1 MNNQENSVF
10 HKNAVFFIEVDK
22 IKPNP
27 FQPRRDFDPAKLN
40 ELADSIRMYGIL
52 QPLVVTRK
60 EVVKEDGGLATE
72 YELIAGERRLR
83 ASKIANLREVPAL
96 IRSAE
101 DDDRTKLELAIIE
114 NLQREDLNSIDRAL
128 AFKQLSSQFN
138 FSHAEIG
145 KKMGRSREYVS
156 NTLRLLMLPDD
167 MQQALKERKI
177 SEGHTRPLLML
188 IDRPEEQ
195 GVLFKEIMLRKMTVR
210 DAEKVARRIA
220 YDKVRKK
227 DQMYNPEL
235 VEIEEEV
242 SGALGTRVHI
252 EQKEKGGGRIEIDFF
267 DEEGLKNILEV
278 IRENKKRDDPF
289 AKFPQ
294 SNIVGESKPV
304 DSTGDL
310 KEDNNFNYHEDS
322 EGQDSGQGQSKEQ
335 GSFENENDNDN
346 ENKRESVSSS
356 NQSSPAPTPQ
366 NTPLETEGDIDP
378 VEKVEEQIANEA
390 EIQNEIEPEVQADFP
405 EEESVSD
412 DSDEDEL
419 YSVGDFNI

>member
-1 MNNQENSVF
+1 MEQQENSVF
-10 HKNAVFFIEVDK
+10 HKNAVFFIEVEK
-22 IKPNP
+22 INPNP

-40 ELADSIRMYGIL
+40 ELADSVRMYGIL

-60 EVVKEDGGLATE
+60 EVVKDDGGLATE

-83 ASKIANLREVPAL
+83 AAKIAGLREVPAL

-128 AFKQLSSQFN
+128 AFKQLSDQFN

-156 NTLRLLMLPDD
+156 NTLRLLMLPED

-195 GVLFKEIMLRKMTVR
+195 TVLFKEIMLRKMTVR

-278 IRENKKRDDPF
+278 IRENKKREDPF
-289 AKFPQ
+289 SKFPQ
-294 SNIVGESKPV
+294 ANIVENSDPV
-304 DSTGDL
+304 ESTGDL
-310 KEDNNFNYHEDS
+310 KESEENANEKESENNFNYHEDS
-322 EGQDSGQGQSKEQ
+322 EGQNSGQEQSGEQ
-335 GSFENENDNDN
+335 GAFENDSDNLEKN
-346 ENKRESVSSS
+346 ENNIVDE
-356 NQSSPAPTPQ
+356 
-366 NTPLETEGDIDP
+366 
-378 VEKVEEQIANEA
+378 VEESNEP
-390 EIQNEIEPEVQADFP
+390 ENEEVQADFP
-405 EEESVSD
+405 EEESVSED
-412 DSDEDEL
+412 TDEGDDEL
-419 YSVGDFNI
+419 YSVGDFSI